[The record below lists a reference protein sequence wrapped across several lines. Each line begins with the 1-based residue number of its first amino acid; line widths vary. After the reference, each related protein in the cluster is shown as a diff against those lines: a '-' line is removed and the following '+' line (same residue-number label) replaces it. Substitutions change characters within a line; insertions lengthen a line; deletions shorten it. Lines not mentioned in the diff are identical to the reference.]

1 MRKANKKKGLKEA
14 RHETDTQ
21 SFGTLQLLAGERRRK
36 RKKTVKFDLYRLLG
50 KNCIYSSTIKD
61 AYGTSEHYV
70 VLIV

>member
-36 RKKTVKFDLYRLLG
+36 RKKQLHLICTDYWERIVYTV
-50 KNCIYSSTIKD
+50 
-61 AYGTSEHYV
+61 V
-70 VLIV
+70 Q

>member
-21 SFGTLQLLAGERRRK
+21 SFGTLQLLAGE
-36 RKKTVKFDLYRLLG
+36 KTVIFDLYRLLG